1 MLKILFKVLLVYNFI
16 LNVNYAAN
24 VLNDENLTEIDL
36 AEKDLNARVPLK
48 SINPLEDDF
57 SSSDSSSPTPPTKH
71 TISPHQ
77 PHSHAPKPI
86 PITYMHSPFCPPP
99 SPHDPT

>member
-57 SSSDSSSPTPPTKH
+57 SSSDSSSTMTIGPV
-71 TISPHQ
+71 TISG
-77 PHSHAPKPI
+77 SGTLSKPNT
-86 PITYMHSPFCPPP
+86 PISLMLSGPENSYITSL
-99 SPHDPT
+99 T